1 MKRRRPA
8 YLYFLV
14 LELLVCRSFAL
25 TPDGEALLSFK
36 QNLRNSNEVLLQWR
50 ENDTTPCSWH
60 GVICDKLTGR
70 VVSLNLPSSKLW
82 GSIASELVKLDQLQ
96 RLALHQNTLY
106 GSIPPALGNF
116 SHLKVLL
123 LHDNY
128 LSGQIPPEL
137 GRLLELRILDISS
150 NLLSGAIPDSLGNLK
165 NLTNFNV
172 STNFL
177 TGEIPE
183 NGVLGSFGEQSF
195 VGNMGL
201 CGQQVGEICKS
212 QLVDPSANRNGS
224 FSPPK
229 SVPGPPPF
237 GLRKRSSKSSTGFLI
252 SALVTVGLSLLIAL
266 MCFWGCFLYHKFGK
280 KRKGFE
286 DIEDSGAKLV
296 IFHSDIPYTSKEI
309 LRRIE
314 LLDESHIIGHG
325 GFGTVYKLVMED
337 GSAFAV
343 KRIDKSSL
351 SFDCFFERELKVLG
365 SIKHRNLVN
374 LRGYCNSP
382 SAKLLIYDYL
392 QNGTL
397 EEVLHESEDINLT
410 WGARLKVALGAARGI
425 AYLHHD
431 CSPRIIHRDV
441 KSSNILIGEN
451 FEPHVSDFGLAK
463 LLEDNIS
470 HVTTVIAGTFG
481 YLAPEYLQSGRA
493 TEKTDVYSYG
503 IVLLELISGK
513 RPSDASFVEKGLN
526 IVGWAISLK
535 KDRRWREVLDPR
547 CEGVSPESLEAL
559 LQIATLCLCPM
570 PDDRPTMHE
579 VVKMLEAEMMSPYPS
594 DFYDSNSD

>member
-1 MKRRRPA
+1 MRKKRLTF
-8 YLYFLV
+8 LY
-14 LELLVCRSFAL
+14 LLVVLLLIYSSFAI
-25 TPDGEALLSFK
+25 TPDGEVLLSFK
-36 QNLRNSNEVLLQWR
+36 QTLRNSDEILSHWK
-50 ENDTTPCSWH
+50 ENDTSPCTWH
-60 GVICDKLTGR
+60 GVLCDKRTGR
-70 VVSLNLPSSKLW
+70 VVSLNLASNKLW
-82 GSIASELVKLDQLQ
+82 GNIAPDLGKLDQLQ
-96 RLALHQNTLY
+96 RLALQQNSLY
-106 GSIPPALGNF
+106 GSVPTTLGNC
-116 SHLKVLL
+116 SRLEALL

-128 LSGQIPPEL
+128 LSGQIPSEL
-137 GRLLELRILDISS
+137 GGLLELKILDISS
-150 NLLSGAIPDSLGNLK
+150 NSLSGTIPESLGKLK

-183 NGVLGSFGEQSF
+183 SGVLRNFGEQSF

-212 QLVDPSANRNGS
+212 QLVEPSMTPDAS
-224 FSPPK
+224 SSPLEG
-229 SVPGPPPF
+229 VPGPPF
-237 GLRKRSSKSSTGFLI
+237 GLRRRSSKSSTEFLI

-266 MCFWGCFLYHKFGK
+266 MCFWGCFLYHKLGK
-280 KRKGFE
+280 KRKSFE
-286 DIEDSGAKLV
+286 DIEDSGATVV
-296 IFHSDIPYTSKEI
+296 IFHSDIPFTSKEI
-309 LRRIE
+309 IRRIE
-314 LLDESHIIGHG
+314 LLDESHVIGHG

-343 KRIDKSSL
+343 KRIDKGSL
-351 SFDCFFERELKVLG
+351 SFDRLFERELEVLG

-392 QNGTL
+392 QNGSL
-397 EEVLHESEDINLT
+397 DEVLHDSEDITLG
-410 WGARLKVALGAARGI
+410 WGARLKIALGAARGL

-451 FEPHVSDFGLAK
+451 LEPHVSDFGLAK

-513 RPSDASFVEKGLN
+513 RPSDAAFVEKGLN

-535 KDRRWREVLDPR
+535 KDKLWREILDPC
-547 CEGVSPESLEAL
+547 CEGVLTESLEGL
-559 LQIATLCLCPM
+559 LQIATLCLSPM

-579 VVKMLEAEMMSPYPS
+579 VVKMLEAEILSPCPS